1 MTIQIFNSILTLS
14 TVLKLST
21 DINKLIPKKKLFNI
35 YSNNYIVEHNK
46 QIRDSIE
53 YHNIKCWKSNC
64 IFNYHIENEKDD
76 NMIFSLDFSIYDT
89 FIKIDYLDINNDF
102 YNKKYFDYSKLKIL
116 LTNDEVKLLRVSLIN
131 FIENWAIKKN
141 INKIITEIH
150 INLERYNAEFKELG
164 FVIITENKRIL
175 NPYWIEIEKEFNNT

>member
-53 YHNIKCWKSNC
+53 YHNIKC
-64 IFNYHIENEKDD
+64 
-76 NMIFSLDFSIYDT
+76 
-89 FIKIDYLDINNDF
+89 
-102 YNKKYFDYSKLKIL
+102 
-116 LTNDEVKLLRVSLIN
+116 
-131 FIENWAIKKN
+131 
-141 INKIITEIH
+141 
-150 INLERYNAEFKELG
+150 
-164 FVIITENKRIL
+164 
-175 NPYWIEIEKEFNNT
+175 